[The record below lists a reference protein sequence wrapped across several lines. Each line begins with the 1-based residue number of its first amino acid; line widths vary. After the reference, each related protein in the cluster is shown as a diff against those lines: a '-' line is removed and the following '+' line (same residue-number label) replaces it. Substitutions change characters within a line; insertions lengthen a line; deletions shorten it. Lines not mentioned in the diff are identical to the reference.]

1 MLIKMKIEE
10 ILERI
15 NVSRVVGILII
26 AVFFFSGFLHAFPN
40 KTPMSL
46 KRPLSSE
53 RIYKLETQADYEKA
67 KARIYTGGDQIL
79 FKRGVTYKGA
89 MSLQRSNLRPDVAI
103 KISDFGDKQQT
114 RPVIHADAPKM
125 GTLDIRDSGGWIIEN
140 LELINY
146 SENRSQRHGIYISA
160 TDSGTYSDFTIRN
173 NIIRDV
179 AGEPGNKN
187 NGGIIIR
194 VWGRN
199 KPTRFTDILIENN
212 QIRDISGVGIRIKSP
227 WEIDPTDPRRKKS
240 NAIGRYAFQNVV
252 VRKNQIKN
260 TTKNAL
266 IVASSDKPL
275 IEYNMIG
282 PNISTEVTGNS
293 LFVFATDDA
302 LVQYNEAFG
311 NMGPAVDK
319 DRCGFD
325 ADYNSRNSVF
335 QFNYS
340 HDNNCAFAIMRR
352 YQVGLKIRYNVSQN
366 DKYGFFFYGFP
377 TEKGLVNAKIYNNTM
392 YSEYKDMHVFMNFDP
407 MKHRIPINSEFR
419 NNIFVFAKEGATW
432 GAEPLEELGNRFS
445 DNLIFGLD
453 EPNHRGPSIFPRFR
467 DANGVKSN
475 VDMTDPAA
483 LDAYK
488 LCEQTSL
495 SSHSGVS
502 DNVGAFRS
510 LGIDC
515 DDIP

>member
-1 MLIKMKIEE
+1 MYRQVL
-10 ILERI
+10 
-15 NVSRVVGILII
+15 NILII
-26 AVFFFSGFLHAFPN
+26 AIILFSLFVPASAN
-40 KTPMSL
+40 KIPMSSNQ
-46 KRPLSSE
+46 PLRSAK
-53 RIYKLETQADYEKA
+53 IYKLDTQEDYEKA
-67 KARIYTGGDQIL
+67 KSRIFNGGDQIL
-79 FKRGVTYKGA
+79 FKRGLSFKGA
-89 MSLQRSNLRPDVAI
+89 ISLRRSDLNPDVVI
-103 KISDFGDKQQT
+103 KIGDFGDEQQA
-114 RPVIHADAPKM
+114 RPVIYANAPKM
-125 GTLDIRDSGGWIIEN
+125 GILDIRDSGGWIIEN
-140 LELINY
+140 LELINN
-146 SENRSQRHGIYISA
+146 SENHRERHGVYISA
-160 TDSGTYSDFTIRN
+160 TDSGTHSNFIIRN
-173 NIIRDV
+173 NIIRDI

-227 WEIDPTDPRRKKS
+227 WEIDPTDPRHRKS

-266 IVASSDKPL
+266 IVASSDRPL
-275 IEYNMIG
+275 IEYNIIG

-311 NMGPAVDK
+311 NTGPAVDK

-377 TEKGLVNAKIYNNTM
+377 TEKELVNSRIYNNTM
-392 YSEYKDMHVFMNFDP
+392 YSEYRDMHMFMNFDP

-419 NNIFVFAKEGATW
+419 NNIFVFASEGATW
-432 GAEPLEELGNRFS
+432 GAEPLEELGNRFVN
-445 DNLIFGLD
+445 NLVFGLD

-467 DANGVKSN
+467 NANGIKSN

-488 LCEQTSL
+488 LCEQISP
-495 SSHSGVS
+495 SSQSGVS
-502 DNVGAFRS
+502 DNVGAFPS